1 MKKTVLITGTS
12 SGIGQ
17 AAALEFANQGWNVA
31 ATMRTP
37 EKDTTLKGKAGIQ
50 LYALDVTKP
59 ESIDA
64 AMAAVVK
71 DFGRIDVVV
80 NNAGYGVDGAF
91 EGFSDEV
98 IHKQFDTNVF
108 GLMRFN
114 PGPGWGGHCI
124 PLDPFYL
131 SWKAKEHGATARFI
145 ELAGELNVL
154 MPEYV
159 VGKLTL
165 GLNDQRKAV
174 RGARVLMLG
183 IAYKKD
189 IDDPRESPAFEILER
204 LLHLGAEVAYHDPH
218 IPNAP
223 RMRSWPDL
231 PAMSSVPLDAASVA
245 SYDAVLLLTD
255 HTRVDYALVREHA
268 KLVVDTRGV
277 YREAF
282 PALVKA

>member
-108 GLMRFN
+108 GLMRVTRAAVRMMREQRGGTIVQIASIGGRLTFPMFSIYHGTKWAVEGFSESLQYEVAQFGIRIKIVE
-114 PGPGWGGHCI
+114 PGPIKTEFYGSSRHFVKPEHTRDYDAILEQAEKVAQENGAKGAGPEKVAKTVLKAATSTSRRMRYSVGQPG
-124 PLDPFYL
+124 PLL
-131 SWKAKEHGATARFI
+131 LW
-145 ELAGELNVL
+145 L
-154 MPEYV
+154 
-159 VGKLTL
+159 
-165 GLNDQRKAV
+165 RK
-174 RGARVLMLG
+174 RLPDTWFFKIIRM
-183 IAYKKD
+183 AYK
-189 IDDPRESPAFEILER
+189 
-204 LLHLGAEVAYHDPH
+204 V
-218 IPNAP
+218 
-223 RMRSWPDL
+223 
-231 PAMSSVPLDAASVA
+231 
-245 SYDAVLLLTD
+245 
-255 HTRVDYALVREHA
+255 
-268 KLVVDTRGV
+268 
-277 YREAF
+277 
-282 PALVKA
+282 